1 MLCYTPSFLLIM
13 HNLAYFSAFFA
24 STPPE
29 KFGFFTLLTVIFAVL
44 GRVLRGVTTA
54 GALAGGSVCLALLLS
69 TGIGGFFLLLTVFVL
84 TWVSTRLGRARKT
97 RLGTAEARAGR
108 DALQVLANL
117 GAAATCAL
125 VFALVWPDQRL
136 LIAMAAALAEAAAD
150 TMSSEIGQAFGGTP
164 RLVTNWSKVAAGT
177 NGAITLA
184 GTLAGVAGAVTVGL
198 VGVLMS
204 LFAWRGFPICA
215 GAGLAGMFA
224 DSFLGA
230 TLERRGL
237 LGNNSVNFIS
247 TVISAALAALLS

>member
-1 MLCYTPSFLLIM
+1 MRD
-13 HNLAYFSAFFA
+13 LAYFFTFFTA
-24 STPPE
+24 TPPE

-44 GRVLRGVTTA
+44 GRVVRGVTTA

-84 TWVSTRLGRARKT
+84 TWVSTRLGRVRKVGF
-97 RLGTAEARAGR
+97 GTAESGGGR
-108 DALQVLANL
+108 DALQVLANF
-117 GAAATCAL
+117 GAAAGCAL
-125 VFALVWPDQRL
+125 AFALVWSDRRL

-184 GTLAGVAGAVTVGL
+184 GSLAGVAGAVAVGL
-198 VGVLMS
+198 VGVLTG
-204 LFAWRGFPICA
+204 LFSWRGFPICA
-215 GAGLAGMFA
+215 GAGLAGMLA